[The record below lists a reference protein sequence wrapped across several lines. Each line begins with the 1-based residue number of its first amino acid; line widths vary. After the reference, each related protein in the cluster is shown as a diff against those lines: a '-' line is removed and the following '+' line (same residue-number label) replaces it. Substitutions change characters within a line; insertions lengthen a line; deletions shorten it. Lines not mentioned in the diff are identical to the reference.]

1 MHAHAHP
8 HGSHQHT
15 TRVLRVSL
23 AATFAYIVLAVVVGI
38 RARSLALISEGGH
51 NLSDFLA
58 LLLSLVAVY
67 LHARPPDPARTYGY
81 QRAGVLAAF
90 VNALSLVG
98 LTFYLFYEAVHRLMA
113 PVEVAP
119 RPMIAVAA
127 AGVVMNATIAWMLY
141 RAGNDV
147 NLRSA
152 LLHELGDTLS
162 TAAVIVGGWAILRTG
177 QNWID
182 PALSFGIA
190 AMILWSAFGILRETL
205 NILLEGA
212 PRGLEMERIAAELR
226 EIEGVNGVH
235 DLHVWSLGSE
245 SHALSCHISI
255 PDIPQS
261 ASDRIL
267 REASERLRR
276 RFHIGHT
283 TIQFEHAACEAED
296 GCVGAVPG
304 TTTRA

>member
-1 MHAHAHP
+1 MPVHDHAA
-8 HGSHQHT
+8 HQHT
-15 TRVLRVSL
+15 TKVLRFSL
-23 AATFAYIVLAVVVGI
+23 AATAAYIVLAVVVGI

-98 LTFYLFYEAVHRLMA
+98 LTFYLFYEAVHRLVA

-127 AGVVMNATIAWMLY
+127 AGMVMNACIAWMLY
-141 RAGNDV
+141 RAGRDV

-152 LLHELGDTLS
+152 LLHEVGDTLS
-162 TAAVIVGGWAILRTG
+162 TAAVLVGGWAILRTG

-212 PRGLEMERIAAELR
+212 PRGLEMEGIAAELCA
-226 EIEGVNGVH
+226 IEGVNGVH

-267 REASERLRR
+267 REASQRLRQ
-276 RFHIGHT
+276 RFNIGHT
-283 TIQFEHAACEAED
+283 TIQFEHAACAAD
-296 GCVGAVPG
+296 GSCAAAASGAH
-304 TTTRA
+304 THA

>member
-1 MHAHAHP
+1 MHAHAPP

-67 LHARPPDPARTYGY
+67 LHARPPDPARTFGY

-98 LTFYLFYEAVHRLMA
+98 LTFYLFYEAVHRLLA
-113 PVEVAP
+113 PVQVAP

-212 PRGLEMERIAAELR
+212 PRGLELERIAAELC

-245 SHALSCHISI
+245 SHALSCHIRI
-255 PDIPQS
+255 PDIPPS
-261 ASDRIL
+261 ASERIL

-283 TIQFEHAACEAED
+283 TIQFEHAACEAEV
-296 GCVGAVPG
+296 GCVAAAPG